1 MERDAV
7 APLSVSCQAGLLSV
21 SRSSLYYQVRP
32 ARDQE
37 VRVKHRL
44 DCLYTAHPFL
54 GSRKVVR
61 VLAGEGFGVG
71 RHTIRRY
78 RQEMGLETLYP
89 KPRLS
94 IAASGPEHRVYPYL
108 LRGLTIE
115 RPNQVWGVDITYVR
129 LVGGWLYLVA
139 FLDWYS
145 RYVVAWE
152 LSDTLDMEF
161 VLTCTQQALSVA
173 VPEIVNSDQG
183 SHFTS
188 ERFTSQFV
196 GSGVQVSMDGRGRC
210 MDNIF
215 TERLWRTVKY
225 EEVYLSEYVTPRE
238 ARQGLSRYLRYYNE
252 ERLHQAL
259 GYRTPAQLYNKVGC

>member
-1 MERDAV
+1 MQV
-7 APLSVSCQAGLLSV
+7 ALLSV
-21 SRSSLYYQVRP
+21 SRASLYYQARP
-32 ARDQE
+32 PHPEE
-37 VRVKHRL
+37 VQIKHRL
-44 DCLYTAHPFL
+44 DALYTEHPFL
-54 GSRKVVR
+54 GSRKIVR
-61 VLAGEGFGVG
+61 VLAGEGLEVG

-78 RQEMGLETLYP
+78 RREMGMETLYP

-94 IAASGPEHRVYPYL
+94 VVGSGPEHRVYPYL
-108 LRGLTIE
+108 LRGLVIE
-115 RPNQVWGVDITYVR
+115 RPNQVWGVDITYIR
-129 LVGGWLYLVA
+129 LAGGWLYLAA

-152 LSDTLDMEF
+152 LSDRLEMEF
-161 VLTCTQQALSVA
+161 VLTCTEQALSRA
-173 VPEIVNSDQG
+173 IPEIVNSDQG

-188 ERFTSQFV
+188 ERFTRRFT

-225 EEVYLSEYVTPRE
+225 EEVYLSEYVTPKE

-259 GYRTPAQLYNKVGC
+259 GYRTPAEIYAKVGC